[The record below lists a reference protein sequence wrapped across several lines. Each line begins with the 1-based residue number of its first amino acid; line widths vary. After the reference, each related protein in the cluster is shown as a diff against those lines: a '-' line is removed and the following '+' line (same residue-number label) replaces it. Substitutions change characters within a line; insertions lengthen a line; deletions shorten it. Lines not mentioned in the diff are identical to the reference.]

1 MKKAWR
7 KEEARRG
14 ERLSLVDR
22 TDGVIW
28 HLEVRGIMSARNK
41 SVRKRMTEESK

>member
-1 MKKAWR
+1 MWR

-14 ERLSLVDR
+14 ERLSLVDS
-22 TDGVIW
+22 VIW
-28 HLEVRGIMSARNK
+28 HLEVRGIMSVRNK